1 MTTIDLYRQ
10 RKEEAEARELAES
23 LARIRFHHEPI
34 AAMSEHREPP
44 PRPAPK
50 PAKPVKRVGHFGAFA
65 AEDYRAGRDDD

>member
-34 AAMSEHREPP
+34 AAMSERREPP
-44 PRPAPK
+44 LRPAP
-50 PAKPVKRVGHFGAFA
+50 VKKTLPKTQAQWGLRGV
-65 AEDYRAGRDDD
+65 EDDD